1 MPNPMLKL
9 LLASALCV
17 GGAAMAADLPVVQL
31 TLKNHQFTPSE
42 IHLPP
47 GQPTIIEVT
56 NADAT
61 ADEFEMRQLAIEK
74 VIQGGGTGRVRLRP
88 LAPGKYTFIGE
99 YHEAT
104 AHGTIVVDP
113 PAAK

>member
-31 TLKNHQFTPSE
+31 TLEEPPVHAVGNPSAAGPADDHRSHQRRR
-42 IHLPP
+42 
-47 GQPTIIEVT
+47 
-56 NADAT
+56 D
-61 ADEFEMRQLAIEK
+61 RR
-74 VIQGGGTGRVRLRP
+74 RVRDAATRNRESDPGRRHRP
-88 LAPGKYTFIGE
+88 GAAPPARARKYTFIGE